1 MKKILLILALLF
13 ISLICQA
20 QLLKQKEVYYEGLF
34 SKVINGT
41 TQVVLKDLSRV
52 DIVTDTFAIEIDFAD
67 KWAESVGQSLYYA
80 HMLDRKPG
88 VLLIVNGNAE
98 ERYVLRLLKVAEK
111 EDITV
116 WLWNYN
122 NDTWKRTKISSIYS
136 YKF

>member
-1 MKKILLILALLF
+1 MKKLLLLIFLF
-13 ISLICQA
+13 ISLTAQA
-20 QLLKQKEVYYEGLF
+20 QLLKQREVYYEGLF
-34 SKVINGT
+34 AKAINGT

-67 KWAESVGQSLYYA
+67 KWAESIGQSLYYA